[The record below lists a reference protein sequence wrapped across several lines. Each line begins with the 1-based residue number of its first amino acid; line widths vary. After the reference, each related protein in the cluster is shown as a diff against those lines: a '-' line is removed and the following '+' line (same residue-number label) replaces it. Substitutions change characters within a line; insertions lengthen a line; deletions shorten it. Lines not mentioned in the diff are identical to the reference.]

1 MEFQLSYFKS
11 AKMMLSKCFTRYVS
25 IFGKLSTGYRTGKG
39 QFPFQS
45 QRKAITNNVHTTT
58 QLHSSHTLAKKYSKS
73 SKMGFNDH
81 EPPNVQAGFRKGRGT
96 RDQIDNIHWNIHFC
110 LPTTPM
116 PLTVWVIKNCGKCLR
131 RWEYQNTLPASWEI
145 CMQVNKQQ
153 LKLDMEQQTG
163 PNWERSSQGCILSTC
178 LCNLYEDYIM

>member
-96 RDQIDNIHWNIHFC
+96 RDQIDNIHWIIEKAREFQKKASNSASLTALQLLSVDHSKVWKILLEMGIPDHLTC
-110 LPTTPM
+110 LH
-116 PLTVWVIKNCGKCLR
+116 KCLHK
-131 RWEYQNTLPASWEI
+131 WHL
-145 CMQVNKQQ
+145 MQVKKQQ
-153 LKLDMEQQTG
+153 LELDMEQQTWSKLG
-163 PNWERSSQGCILSTC
+163 KE
-178 LCNLYEDYIM
+178 